1 MAAWAHHVHLNNLQ
15 LQIYQKDIDFW
26 EISTPRQLEHMCEQ
40 EIYPPRLILRVFSSS
55 PACKDTDMK
64 IAFPG
69 VVYEWPR
76 RRSPILT
83 VSLKGVDKARMTEF
97 ENRCKWHI

>member
-1 MAAWAHHVHLNNLQ
+1 MHHVHFKHYNLQ
-15 LQIYQKDIDFW
+15 LQICQKDIDFW
-26 EISTPRQLEHMCEQ
+26 EIPTSKQLEHMCEQ
-40 EIYPPRLILRVFSSS
+40 RIYPPRLILRVFSSS

-64 IAFPG
+64 VAFPG

-83 VSLKGVDKARMTEF
+83 ISLKGVDRTRMTEF
-97 ENRCKWHI
+97 ESKCCKWHI